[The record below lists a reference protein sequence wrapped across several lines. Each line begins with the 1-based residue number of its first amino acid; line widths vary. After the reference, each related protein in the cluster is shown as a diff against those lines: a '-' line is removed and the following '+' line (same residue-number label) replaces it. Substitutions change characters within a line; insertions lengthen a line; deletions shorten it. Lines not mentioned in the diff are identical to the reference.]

1 MFVTMHRIIYLLAAA
16 LTVSWTAAA
25 QTIATKDPYT
35 TAKQLYDFGRWSAA
49 QYEFDAAAAQLGP
62 DDLTKRI
69 EIETLSAFCA
79 ARLGQSDAG
88 DRLRSLLDAYP
99 SSPYANEVRFRAGV
113 FEYDNGRYMEAL
125 ELLSHVNRKH
135 LAAGDT
141 DEYHFKTGHSLF
153 ETGDYGN
160 ALPELQQVSSGSLY
174 KPHAEYYTAYIYYD
188 RGDYAKAKKGFFD
201 LSAHPSYE
209 KIVPYYLLQLEFLE
223 GNYRY
228 VTEHADAMIPH
239 TAMPRKAELARMT
252 AQSWFYLDDF
262 AKALA
267 HIKTYRDLGGEMGR
281 EENYLAGY
289 SYYRETLYRE
299 AAEYLSKAAGADDR
313 LSQNASYHLADAYL
327 KLGDKQRAMQSFS
340 IASAPGY
347 DDTIAEDALFN
358 YGKLQYELG
367 GGHFNEAVNVLNRY
381 LSTYPN
387 SPRVHQAR
395 EYLIAAYYNS
405 QNYEAAYNAIMQYP
419 DPDNNIKAAL
429 QKITYF
435 RALELWNAG
444 NAEEAMRL
452 LDTSARYRFNTKYT
466 ALASFWQGEILY
478 SQKDYIDAIPKYEE
492 YLRLSPTSEP
502 ENLMARYNLGYAHF
516 NMGQWAQAQKWF
528 DDFLERYNAKNA
540 YRADAFN
547 REGDINHAQ
556 RSYWKAIESY
566 DAAAAVGTDDRYYSA
581 YQRALMLGLVERSD
595 RKIESL
601 QAIIRKDEGPYV
613 EDATYELG
621 RTYITR
627 DRFTDGANTL
637 TIFIKKYPQS
647 EYYLPALSNLG
658 LAYLNM
664 GDREQSMKYYKMI
677 VDHAPRSREAQ
688 DAMAGIRGLYVDAN
702 NVDGYFDY
710 ARKAGVATDVGEMHR
725 DSLSFIA
732 AEKIYLSGDSRQAA
746 SALQAYIRNN
756 ADGRY
761 VPEALYYLAEAQ
773 VHNGDRNAAI
783 ASLDQLTML
792 KHNDFTLRGLQ
803 KLADL
808 SFAAERYSDAAD
820 AYRRLSKAT
829 TEPTTVTKAL
839 EGYVAA
845 VIATRDDEMILA
857 MAEEVASMSAVP
869 EKSRRQAVF
878 GKANILRERDQASAA
893 VDIYR
898 TLADDVRT
906 PEGAESA
913 YRVIENL
920 YDNGRYREAETAIFE
935 LSEKNTPYSYW
946 LGESFLLLG
955 DIYVKEGDSFQA
967 RATYQSIVD
976 GYSPADDGIVAAAR
990 ERIASLK

>member
-1 MFVTMHRIIYLLAAA
+1 MFMTMRRIIYLLAAA
-16 LTVSWTAAA
+16 LTIPWAAA

-35 TAKQLYDFGRWSAA
+35 TAKQLYDSGRWSAA
-49 QYEFDAAAAQLGP
+49 QYEFDTAAAQLGP
-62 DDLTKRI
+62 DDLTRRI

-88 DRLRSLLDAYP
+88 GRLNSLLDAYP

-113 FEYDNGRYMEAL
+113 FEYDAGRYPEAL
-125 ELLSHVNRKH
+125 ELLSHIDRRQ
-135 LAAGDT
+135 LAAGDL

-153 ETGDYGN
+153 EGGDYGN
-160 ALPELQQVSSGSLY
+160 ALSEFAQVSPGSLY
-174 KPHAEYYTAYIYYD
+174 KPHAEYYTAYIHYD
-188 RGDYAKAKKGFFD
+188 SGDYAKAKQGFSD

-228 VTEHADAMIPH
+228 VTEHADSMIPH
-239 TAMPRKAELARMT
+239 TAMPRRAELARMT
-252 AQSWFYLDDF
+252 AQSWFYLNEF

-267 HIKTYRDLGGEMGR
+267 YMKTYRELGGEMGR

-347 DDTIAEDALFN
+347 DEAIAEDALFN

-367 GGHFNEAVNVLNRY
+367 GGHFNEAVNVLDRY
-381 LSTYPN
+381 LDSYPN
-387 SPRVHQAR
+387 SPRVHQVR

-435 RALELWNAG
+435 RALELWNEG
-444 NAEEAMRL
+444 NAEEALRL
-452 LDTSARYRFNTKYT
+452 LNTSAKYRYNTKYT

-478 SQKDYIDAIPKYEE
+478 AQKGYIDAVPKYEE

-502 ENLMARYNLGYAHF
+502 ENLIARYNLGYAHF
-516 NMGQWAQAQKWF
+516 NMQQWAEAQKWF
-528 DDFLERYNAKNA
+528 DDFLDRYNAKNA

-581 YQRALMLGLVERSD
+581 YQRALMLGLVERPD

-627 DRFTDGANTL
+627 DRYTDGANTL
-637 TIFIKKYPQS
+637 VMFIKKYPQS

-658 LAYLNM
+658 LAYMNM
-664 GDREQSMKYYKMI
+664 GDKEQSMKYYKMI
-677 VDHAPRSREAQ
+677 IDHAPRSREAQ

-710 ARKAGVATDVGEMHR
+710 AHRAGVATDVGEMHR

-746 SALQAYIRNN
+746 PALQAYIRNN

-773 VHNGDRNAAI
+773 VNNGDRDAAI
-783 ASLDQLTML
+783 ASLNQLTIL

-808 SFAAERYSDAAD
+808 SFAAERYAEAAD

-829 TEPTTVTKAL
+829 TEPATVGKAL
-839 EGYVAA
+839 EGYA
-845 VIATRDDEMILA
+845 VSVIGTHDNDMIMAL
-857 MAEEVASMSAVP
+857 AEELGSMPAVP
-869 EKSRRQAVF
+869 EKSKRQVLF
-878 GKANILRERDQASAA
+878 HKANILREREQTAA
-893 VDIYR
+893 AADIYR
-898 TLADDVRT
+898 MLAGDVRT

-920 YDNGRYREAETAIFE
+920 YDAGQYREAEAAIFE
-935 LSEKNTPYSYW
+935 LSEKNTPYTYW

-955 DIYVKEGDSFQA
+955 DIYVKKGDSFQA